1 MIGLLIQDNAYEQDI
16 RELLMSF
23 YPGETYAHEI
33 KDGVDFYVQTRLI
46 QKEEDG
52 CAASEEDAAG
62 QEWNVGIALWEQ
74 IKEGEAAGCSPYFPV
89 PEGLE
94 DFHLASSSR
103 GYSDLSDHSET
114 KNVIKQLFYRMLT
127 ERTGHE
133 LPWGSL
139 TGIRPTKIALSRL
152 EEGWKEE
159 EIRSF
164 MKKNYLASD
173 EKIDLSIEIAARE
186 KMLLEP
192 LDYDRGYSLY
202 VGIPFCPT
210 TCLYCSFTSYPISK
224 WKGRTGL
231 YLEALFKEMEY
242 VADKMKGRPLDT
254 IYFGGGTPT
263 ALPAED
269 IDAILTKLD
278 QLFDTENA
286 LEFTVEAG
294 RPDSITEEKLRV
306 LRDHGITRISINPQT
321 MNQKTLDLIGR
332 RHTVEMVKEKF
343 LMARELGFDNIN
355 MDLIMGLPEEDL
367 DDVRH
372 TLEEIEALRPDSL
385 TVHSL
390 AIKRAARL
398 NMFKEEYGG
407 LKINNTPEMIAM
419 SEACARR
426 LGMEPYY
433 LYRQKNM
440 AGNFENVGYSLPGK
454 ACIYNILIMEELQ
467 TIAACGAGTTT
478 KVVFPAE
485 NRRERCE
492 NVKEVEQYISRI
504 DEMIG
509 RKERILGETVYS
521 SPDFPRISSK
531 HLQNR
536 KSTLQ

>member
-1 MIGLLIQDNAYEQDI
+1 
-16 RELLMSF
+16 
-23 YPGETYAHEI
+23 
-33 KDGVDFYVQTRLI
+33 
-46 QKEEDG
+46 
-52 CAASEEDAAG
+52 
-62 QEWNVGIALWEQ
+62 
-74 IKEGEAAGCSPYFPV
+74 
-89 PEGLE
+89 
-94 DFHLASSSR
+94 
-103 GYSDLSDHSET
+103 
-114 KNVIKQLFYRMLT
+114 
-127 ERTGHE
+127 
-133 LPWGSL
+133 
-139 TGIRPTKIALSRL
+139 
-152 EEGWKEE
+152 
-159 EIRSF
+159 

-426 LGMEPYY
+426 LGMEPITFTA
-433 LYRQKNM
+433 RKTWP
-440 AGNFENVGYSLPGK
+440 E
-454 ACIYNILIMEELQ
+454 ILK
-467 TIAACGAGTTT
+467 T
-478 KVVFPAE
+478 
-485 NRRERCE
+485 
-492 NVKEVEQYISRI
+492 
-504 DEMIG
+504 
-509 RKERILGETVYS
+509 
-521 SPDFPRISSK
+521 
-531 HLQNR
+531 
-536 KSTLQ
+536 

>member
-23 YPGETYAHEI
+23 YPGETYAHEVKENI
-33 KDGVDFYVQTRLI
+33 DFYVQTRLKDGEAVI
-46 QKEEDG
+46 GIWEKLENGEESAG
-52 CAASEEDAAG
+52 AAVNAAG
-62 QEWNVGIALWEQ
+62 V
-74 IKEGEAAGCSPYFPV
+74 EAKDSAVAVEKQTDSNMSA

-94 DFHLASSSR
+94 GWTLTAHFA
-103 GYSDLSDHSET
+103 GKADLSDHSAT
-114 KNVIKQLFYRMLT
+114 KNVIKKLFYQMLVG
-127 ERTGHE
+127 RTGHE

-152 EEGWKEE
+152 EAGWKEDD
-159 EIRSF
+159 IRRF
-164 MKKNYLASD
+164 MKETYMTSD
-173 EKIDLSIEIAARE
+173 EKINLSVEIAARE
-186 KMLLEP
+186 KRLMEP
-192 LDYDRGYSLY
+192 INYDSGYSLY

-231 YLEALFKEMEY
+231 YLEALFKELEY
-242 VADKMKGRPLDT
+242 TAEKMKGRPLDT

-263 ALPAED
+263 SLPAED
-269 IDAILTKLD
+269 IDAILCKLE
-278 QLFDTENA
+278 QLFDIKNV

-294 RPDSITEEKLRV
+294 RPDSITEEKLKV
-306 LRDHGITRISINPQT
+306 LASHGISRISINPQT

-332 RHTVEMVKEKF
+332 RHTVENVKEKF
-343 LMARELGFDNIN
+343 HMARALGFDNIN
-355 MDLIMGLPEEDL
+355 MDLIMGLPGEDL
-367 DDVRH
+367 DDVKH
-372 TLEEIEALRPDSL
+372 TLEEIEALKPDSL

-398 NMFKEEYGG
+398 NMFKEEYAD
-407 LKINNTPEMIAM
+407 LKISNTPEMIAL

-426 LGMEPYY
+426 MGMEPYY

-454 ACIYNILIMEELQ
+454 ACLYNILIMEELA
-467 TIAACGAGTTT
+467 TIVACGAGTTT
-478 KVVFPAE
+478 KVVFPSE

-509 RKERILGETVYS
+509 RKEKILY
-521 SPDFPRISSK
+521 
-531 HLQNR
+531 
-536 KSTLQ
+536 

>member
-23 YPGETYAHEI
+23 YPGETYAHEVR
-33 KDGVDFYVQTRLI
+33 DELWFYVETRLGQGEI
-46 QKEEDG
+46 SVLIWDRDGGGDGGRNGLDQGRGEDCPAGTSPEEEG
-52 CAASEEDAAG
+52 PVSWKLAMARTDA
-62 QEWNVGIALWEQ
+62 
-74 IKEGEAAGCSPYFPV
+74 
-89 PEGLE
+89 
-94 DFHLASSSR
+94 
-103 GYSDLSDHSET
+103 SDLSDHSAT
-114 KNVIKQLFYRMLT
+114 KNVVKKMFYQMLM
-127 ERTGHE
+127 ERTGTR

-139 TGIRPTKIALSRL
+139 TGIRPTKIALTRL
-152 EEGWKEE
+152 EEGWSGDD
-159 EIRSF
+159 IRSF
-164 MKKNYLASD
+164 MKETYMASD
-173 EKIDLSIEIAARE
+173 EKINLSLEIAARE
-186 KMLLEP
+186 KKLLEP
-192 LDYDRGYSLY
+192 LDYERGYSLY

-224 WKGRTGL
+224 WTGRTGL
-231 YLEALFKEMEY
+231 YLEALFKELEY
-242 VADKMKGRPLDT
+242 TAGKMKGRPLDT

-263 ALPAED
+263 SLPAED
-269 IDAILTKLD
+269 IHAILCKLED
-278 QLFDTENA
+278 LFDTAHA

-294 RPDSITEEKLRV
+294 RPDSITEEKLQV

-332 RHTVEMVKEKF
+332 RHTVEMVKERF
-343 LMARELGFDNIN
+343 WMAREMGFDNIN
-355 MDLIMGLPEEDL
+355 MDLIMGLPEEDM

-372 TLEEIEALRPDSL
+372 TLHEVKKLAPDSL

-398 NMFKEEYGG
+398 NMFKEQYGD
-407 LKINNTPEMIAM
+407 LKISNTPEMIDLSA
-419 SEACARR
+419 ACAREM
-426 LGMEPYY
+426 GMEPYY

-454 ACIYNILIMEELQ
+454 ACIYNILIMEEMQ

-478 KVVFPAE
+478 KVVFPSE

-509 RKERILGETVYS
+509 RKEKILA
-521 SPDFPRISSK
+521 
-531 HLQNR
+531 
-536 KSTLQ
+536 

>member
-1 MIGLLIQDNAYEQDI
+1 
-16 RELLMSF
+16 
-23 YPGETYAHEI
+23 
-33 KDGVDFYVQTRLI
+33 
-46 QKEEDG
+46 
-52 CAASEEDAAG
+52 
-62 QEWNVGIALWEQ
+62 
-74 IKEGEAAGCSPYFPV
+74 
-89 PEGLE
+89 
-94 DFHLASSSR
+94 
-103 GYSDLSDHSET
+103 
-114 KNVIKQLFYRMLT
+114 
-127 ERTGHE
+127 
-133 LPWGSL
+133 
-139 TGIRPTKIALSRL
+139 
-152 EEGWKEE
+152 
-159 EIRSF
+159 
-164 MKKNYLASD
+164 MKKTYLASD
-173 EKIDLSIEIAARE
+173 EKIDLSIEIASRE
-186 KMLLEP
+186 KRLLEP

-210 TCLYCSFTSYPISK
+210 TCLYCSFTSYPISR

-242 VADKMKGRPLDT
+242 VAKKMKGRPLDT

-263 ALPAED
+263 SLPAED
-269 IDAILTKLD
+269 IDAILTRLD
-278 QLFDTENA
+278 RLFDTKNA

-294 RPDSITEEKLRV
+294 RPDSITEEKLQV
-306 LRDHGITRISINPQT
+306 LRNHGITRIYINPQT

-332 RHTVEMVKEKF
+332 HHTVEMVKETF
-343 LMARELGFDNIN
+343 HMARELGFDNIN

-367 DDVRH
+367 DDVSR
-372 TLEEIEALRPDSL
+372 TLEEVEALRPDSL

-407 LKINNTPEMIAM
+407 LKISNTPEMIAL
-419 SEACARR
+419 SEASARR

-509 RKERILGETVYS
+509 RKERILGGC
-521 SPDFPRISSK
+521 
-531 HLQNR
+531 L
-536 KSTLQ
+536 